1 MFRLALLKSAVALSL
16 SLGLSAP
23 CWAKDSL
30 LFINHI
36 NHVNHDRGAGATS
49 GPIELGITVDGHAV
63 GDNCAAKSTTLVL
76 CEAQIAPGKHSVV
89 AQIKGGKS
97 LARTIDVRAEEGAM
111 HWAGDPDDLRLW
123 CVSVTKS
130 RIALMS
136 KSACWDIENGR

>member
-1 MFRLALLKSAVALSL
+1 MFRLASLKSAVALSL

-36 NHVNHDRGAGATS
+36 NHDRSAGATS
-49 GPIELGITVDGHAV
+49 GSVELAITVDGHAV
-63 GDNCAAKSTTLVL
+63 GDNCAAKNTTLVL
-76 CEAQIAPGKHSVV
+76 CEALIAPGKHSVV
-89 AQIKGGKS
+89 AQIKAGKS